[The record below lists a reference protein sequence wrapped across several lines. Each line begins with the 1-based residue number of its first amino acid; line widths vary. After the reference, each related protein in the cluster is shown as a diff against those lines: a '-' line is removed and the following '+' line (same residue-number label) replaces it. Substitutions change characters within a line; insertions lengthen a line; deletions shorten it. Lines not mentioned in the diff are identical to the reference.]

1 MKQSYDIVIVGS
13 GIGGLS
19 TLLYLSE
26 TTIYKE
32 GNLSIGLLVKGS
44 LDQTNTNWAQGGIAA
59 VKSLD
64 DNFEKH
70 INDTLTAGAFIN
82 DKYIVEKVINS
93 APNLIKDLIDWGV
106 QFDKKNNGEYD
117 LAKEG
122 GHSDARIWH
131 KEDQTGKDIQSALIE
146 KIKNLPNVDI
156 FENTTLINA
165 EKVENNTFSIQIVD
179 NKNNFINNTFCSKL
193 VIATGGIGGLFEKS
207 TNQEIATADGIF
219 IANKL
224 GAKTE
229 NLSFVQFHPTGL
241 YQEGSVSFLITEAL
255 RGSGAILKNDQGE
268 AFMYKYD
275 ERLELAPRDIVSR
288 AITTEINQQKLPY
301 VYLDATKIDAE
312 IIENHYPNIK
322 KECILRLGINIQN
335 DFIPVIPVQ
344 HYSCG
349 GVKVNEFGETEISG
363 LFAIGEVASTG
374 LHGANRL
381 ASNSLLEAIAFAKF
395 SIPSLTDNIKVNPF
409 SESEIE
415 IYKFLKVE
423 KTAIQKII
431 SCYGG
436 IIKSN
441 EGLNQA
447 MYQLLEIKSKAIES
461 DKFSLSDFE
470 ANCILETALL
480 LIQDA
485 LNQKENKGVYFN
497 VDLTLK
503 TIELLS

>member
-59 VKSLD
+59 VKSID

-93 APNLIKDLIDWGV
+93 APSLIEDLIDWGV

-146 KIKNLPNVDI
+146 KIKNLPNVDV

-165 EKVENNTFSIQIVD
+165 EKVKDNTFSIQIVD
-179 NKNNFINNTFCSKL
+179 NNNLIHNTFCSKL
-193 VIATGGIGGLFEKS
+193 VLATGGIGGLFEKS
-207 TNQEIATADGIF
+207 TNQEIATGDGIY

-229 NLSFVQFHPTGL
+229 NLSYIQFHPTGL
-241 YQEGSVSFLITEAL
+241 YQEGNVSFLITEAL
-255 RGSGAILKNDQGE
+255 RGSGAILKNEKGE

-275 ERLELAPRDIVSR
+275 KRLDLAPRDIVSR

-322 KECILRLGINIQN
+322 KECNLRLGLNIQT

-349 GVKVNEFGETEISG
+349 GVKVNEYGETTISG

-395 SIPSLTDNIKVNPF
+395 SIPLLTDNIVVNQY
-409 SESEIE
+409 SRSEIE

-431 SCYGG
+431 SRYGG

-447 MYQLLEIKSKAIES
+447 MFQLLEIKSKAIES

-480 LIQDA
+480 LIKDA

-497 VDLTLK
+497 TDLT
-503 TIELLS
+503 

>member
-59 VKSLD
+59 VKSID

-93 APNLIKDLIDWGV
+93 APSLIEDLIDWGV
-106 QFDKKNNGEYD
+106 QFDKKNNVEYD

-146 KIKNLPNVDI
+146 KIKNLPNVDV

-165 EKVENNTFSIQIVD
+165 EKVKDNTFTIQIVD
-179 NKNNFINNTFCSKL
+179 NNNNLIHNTFCSKL
-193 VIATGGIGGLFEKS
+193 VLATGGIGGLFEKS
-207 TNQEIATADGIF
+207 TNQEIATGDGIY

-229 NLSFVQFHPTGL
+229 NLSYIQFHPTGL
-241 YQEGSVSFLITEAL
+241 YQEGNVSFLITEAL
-255 RGSGAILKNDQGE
+255 RGSGAILKNEKGVE
-268 AFMYKYD
+268 FMYKYD

-301 VYLDATKIDAE
+301 VYLDATKIDKE

-322 KECILRLGINIQN
+322 KECNIRLGLNIQT

-349 GVKVNEFGETEISG
+349 GLKVNEYGETTISG

-395 SIPSLTDNIKVNPF
+395 SIPLLADNIVVNQY
-409 SESEIE
+409 SRSEIE
-415 IYKFLKVE
+415 ISKFLKVE

-431 SCYGG
+431 SRYGG

-447 MYQLLEIKSKAIES
+447 MYQLLEIKLKAIES

-480 LIQDA
+480 LIKDA

-497 VDLTLK
+497 TDLT
-503 TIELLS
+503 

>member
-26 TTIYKE
+26 TIIYKE
-32 GNLSIGLLVKGS
+32 GNLSICLLVKGS
-44 LDQTNTNWAQGGIAA
+44 LNETNTNWAQGGIAA

-70 INDTLTAGAFIN
+70 INDTLTAGAFLN
-82 DKYIVEKVINS
+82 DKFIVEKVINS

-131 KEDQTGKDIQSALIE
+131 KEDQTGKDIQSTLID
-146 KIKNLPNVDI
+146 KIKNLSNVDI
-156 FENTTLINA
+156 FENYTLINA
-165 EKVENNTFSIQIVD
+165 EKVEDNTFSIEIFD
-179 NKNNFINNTFCSKL
+179 NKNNIINSTLCSKL

-207 TNQEIATADGIF
+207 TNQEIATGDGVF
-219 IANKL
+219 IASKL

-241 YQEGSVSFLITEAL
+241 YQNGSVSFLITEAL
-255 RGSGAILKNDQGE
+255 RGSGAILKNEQGE
-268 AFMYKYD
+268 AFMFKFD

-288 AITTEINQQKLPY
+288 AIITEINQQKLPY

-322 KECILRLGINIQN
+322 KECKLRLGINIQKE
-335 DFIPVIPVQ
+335 FIPVIPVQ

-349 GVKVNEFGETEISG
+349 GVKVNEYGETEISG

-395 SIPSLTDNIKVNPF
+395 SVASLTDNKIANHSSK
-409 SESEIE
+409 SEIE
-415 IYKFLKVE
+415 KIKILKVDKSE
-423 KTAIQKII
+423 IQKIV
-431 SCYGG
+431 SRYGG

-441 EGLNQA
+441 EGLTQA
-447 MYQLLEIKSKAIES
+447 LHQLLEIKSNAIEI
-461 DKFSLSDFE
+461 DKFRLSDFE
-470 ANCILETALL
+470 ANCILETAIL

-485 LNQKENKGVYFN
+485 LDQKENKGVYFN

-503 TIELLS
+503 SIELLA

>member
-19 TLLYLSE
+19 SLLYLSE
-26 TTIYKE
+26 TSIYKE
-32 GNLSIGLLVKGS
+32 GNLSICLLVKGA
-44 LDQTNTNWAQGGIAA
+44 LNQTNTNWAQGGIAA
-59 VKSLD
+59 VKSLE

-70 INDTLTAGAFIN
+70 INDTLNAGAFSN
-82 DKYIVEKVINS
+82 DKKIVEKVIYS
-93 APNLIKDLIDWGV
+93 APNLIEDLINWGV
-106 QFDKKNNGEYD
+106 QFDKKNNGEFD

-131 KEDQTGKDIQSALIE
+131 KEDQTGKTIQSSLIN
-146 KIKNLPNVDI
+146 KIKDLENVDL
-156 FENTTLINA
+156 FEYTTLINA
-165 EKVENNTFSIQIVD
+165 KNTKHNTFSIHLFD
-179 NKNNFINNTFCSKL
+179 SKKNCINNVICSKIVL
-193 VIATGGIGGLFEKS
+193 ATGGVGGLFEKS
-207 TNQEIATADGIF
+207 TNQENATGDGIY

-224 GAKTE
+224 RAYIE
-229 NLSFVQFHPTGL
+229 NLSFIQFHPTGL
-241 YQEGSVSFLITEAL
+241 YQEGSLSFLITEAL
-255 RGSGAILKNDQGE
+255 RGSGAKLKNQQGE
-268 AFMYKYD
+268 EFMYKYD

-288 AITTEINQQKLPY
+288 AITTEINQQNLPY
-301 VYLDATKIDAE
+301 VYLDATKIDTK
-312 IIENHYPNIK
+312 IIDKHFPNIK
-322 KECILRLGINIQN
+322 KECNLRLGINIQE
-335 DFIPVIPVQ
+335 DLIPVVPVQ

-349 GVKVNEFGETEISG
+349 GVKVNEYGETSISG

-395 SIPSLTDNIKVNPF
+395 SIPSLTENIIVNQ
-409 SESEIE
+409 SSGSDIE
-415 IYKFLKVE
+415 IIKILKVD

-431 SCYGG
+431 SRYGG

-447 MYQLLEIKSKAIES
+447 LFQLLEIKSKAIEC

-470 ANCILETALL
+470 ANCTLETAIL

-497 VDLTLK
+497 LDLVK
-503 TIELLS
+503 AP